1 VIATD
6 GLWEFV
12 DNKDTI
18 EMAEAENAPA
28 DAVDILVKEACQRW
42 MQEEQVIDDTTV
54 IVANLFGYK
63 ASKAS

>member
-6 GLWEFV
+6 GLWEFI
-12 DNKDTI
+12 DNKETI
-18 EMAEAENAPA
+18 DMAQAENAPA
-28 DAVDILVKEACQRW
+28 EAVDVLVKEACQRW

-63 ASKAS
+63 SSTAS